1 MAMRQKRKTKNMYK
15 KAGGVIGMIL
25 LPLMSWGQT
34 TFRTLEEVWQY
45 ADTHNTAIK
54 NATYEVRKGER
65 TVQQSRMDFLPDVTA
80 NAAFTDNLTI
90 QTTLIPAVIF
100 GGPEGVYR
108 PVQFGQKYTYN
119 AGFTAQLDLV
129 NLQTWHNARIA
140 RETEALNRASL
151 GNTKRNAYQQIATQ
165 YYACILN
172 REALQLAEK
181 SSKVAD
187 SVFETVNNRFNEGTV
202 GMPNLDIAK
211 LNSERAQQT
220 LITASYQLLSSQNN
234 LKALLGMDVKDSLV
248 VNEELSVAAK
258 TVSQEAFKEDPSVRL
273 AYHQTRLNHDRL
285 RTSNAG
291 MYPTLAVLY
300 SSNTQQFDNTFRPL
314 DAAGPQWFPATYWS
328 LRAQWN
334 IFNGGTRWLQSQ
346 KNKLSYMQSIEDEAQ
361 ARRQAAISDEN
372 LRMNFQKT
380 SMLYAKAE
388 SVMNLS
394 YDNYLH
400 LTRRYD
406 EGVAS
411 LDDKLRAFTDYINYQ
426 NQYLNSLSEMLVQ
439 LYNIK
444 IRQQSF

>member
-1 MAMRQKRKTKNMYK
+1 MYRKAWGVLAIAVMPF
-15 KAGGVIGMIL
+15 AG
-25 LPLMSWGQT
+25 WGQT
-34 TFRTLEEVWQY
+34 TFNTLEEVWQY

-54 NATYEVRKGER
+54 NAMYEVRKGER
-65 TVQQSRMDFLPDVTA
+65 TVQQSYMDFLPDVNA

-140 RETEALNRASL
+140 KETEALNRASL

-165 YYACILN
+165 YYACVLN
-172 REALQLAEK
+172 REALRLAEK
-181 SSKVAD
+181 SAAVAD
-187 SVFETVNNRFNEGTV
+187 SVFQTVNNRFNEGTV
-202 GMPNLDIAK
+202 GMPNLDVAK

-234 LKALLGMDVKDSLV
+234 LKALLGMDVKDSIS
-248 VNEELSVAAK
+248 VNEQLSVAAK
-258 TVSQEAFKEDPSVRL
+258 TVSQEGFKEDPSVRL
-273 AYHQTRLNHDRL
+273 AYHQTKLNYDRL
-285 RTSNAG
+285 KLSNAG
-291 MYPTLAVLY
+291 IYPTLALLY
-300 SSNTQQFDNTFRPL
+300 STNTQQFDNTFRPL
-314 DAAGPQWFPATYWS
+314 DASGPQWFPATYYS
-328 LRAQWN
+328 VRLSWN

-361 ARRQAAISDEN
+361 ARRQATTNDEN

-380 SMLYAKAE
+380 SMLYAKSE
-388 SVMNLS
+388 SIMNLS
-394 YDNYLH
+394 YDNYMH
-400 LTRRYD
+400 LSRRYD
-406 EGVAS
+406 EGIAP
-411 LDDKLRAFTDYINYQ
+411 LDDKLRAFTDYISYQ